1 MTPSSR
7 KLITTTFLDRLF
19 RLQKDSDIIIA
30 ITGMLGHDDQYEE
43 IAGAGP
49 GMYSIDCG
57 SNQDKILREPIEVR
71 TVAYQ
76 AGDTRIFCYV
86 AQEDLACSW
95 ATRHRVQLVDDVN
108 DKGVVEVSELTD
120 EGHAVQAYRER
131 YIELSPEDRHPSRLA
146 ERIRPLVSAFKTLDL
161 E

>member
-19 RLQKDSDIIIA
+19 RLQRDSDIIIA
-30 ITGMLGHDDQYEE
+30 ITGMLGHDEQYEE
-43 IAGAGP
+43 ISGAGP
-49 GMYSIDCG
+49 GMYSVDCG

-86 AQEDLACSW
+86 GQEDLACSW
-95 ATRHRVQLVDDVN
+95 ATRHRVQLVD

-131 YIELSPEDRHPSRLA
+131 YIELSPEDRSPSLLA
-146 ERIRPLVSAFKTLDL
+146 ERIRPLVSAFKTLEL

>member
-19 RLQKDSDIIIA
+19 RLQRDSDIIIA
-30 ITGMLGHDDQYEE
+30 ITGMLGYDERYEE

-49 GMYSIDCG
+49 GMYSVDCG

-86 AQEDLACSW
+86 GQEDLACSW
-95 ATRHRVQLVDDVN
+95 ATRHRVRLVDD
-108 DKGVVEVSELTD
+108 KSVVEVSELTD
-120 EGHAVQAYRER
+120 EGHAVQAYQER
-131 YIELSPEDRHPSRLA
+131 YIELSPEDRSPSLLA
-146 ERIRPLVSAFKTLDL
+146 ERIRPLVSAFKTLEL

>member
-19 RLQKDSDIIIA
+19 RLQRDSDIIIA
-30 ITGMLGHDDQYEE
+30 ITGMLGHDEQYEE

-49 GMYSIDCG
+49 GMYSLDCG
-57 SNQDKILREPIEVR
+57 SNQDEILREPIQVR

-76 AGDTRIFCYV
+76 QGDTRIFCYV
-86 AQEDLACSW
+86 GQEDLAHSW
-95 ATRHRVQLVDDVN
+95 AARHRVRLVDYE
-108 DKGVVEVSELTD
+108 GTVEVSELTD
-120 EGHAVQAYRER
+120 EGYAVQAYRER
-131 YIELSPEDRHPSRLA
+131 YIELSYDDESPSLLA
-146 ERIRPLVSAFKTLDL
+146 QRIRPLISAFKTLEL

>member
-19 RLQKDSDIIIA
+19 RLQKDKDIIIA
-30 ITGMLGHDDQYEE
+30 ITGMLGYDERYEE
-43 IAGAGP
+43 ITGAGP

-57 SNQDKILREPIEVR
+57 SNHDKVLREPIEVR

-95 ATRHRVQLVDDVN
+95 ATRHRVQLVN
-108 DKGVVEVSELTD
+108 DKGVVEVSELSD
-120 EGHAVQAYRER
+120 EGYAVQAYRER
-131 YIELSPEDRHPSRLA
+131 YIELSSDDRSPSLLA
-146 ERIRPLVSAFKTLDL
+146 ERIRPLVSAFKTLEL